1 MNETWGEKR
10 EKRFPVFLFLCRKK
24 ILHSSFSE
32 EIARSLSPSL
42 LLSLSSHGACPSS
55 SSGNGRRDIVPHGR
69 RARAKMERG
78 RSRALLQ
85 LSRQNVDASSKRER
99 ESFHRFL
106 IFLSLLF
113 SPSSPQAVISKRI
126 QNAKSEKFF
135 GNIHKRGL
143 VQNTTQVRE
152 RKRKRERG
160 REKSGAISEEAEFEK
175 KKGKTRRA
183 SPLLSPRPSFLS
195 LQQRQH
201 LFSIEEKGHGLQR
214 RAHHARLLP
223 LRRRRVGA
231 AADHSHGHERGT
243 VLIFSSSFG

>member
-1 MNETWGEKR
+1 MVRVPPPPPGTVDVTSFHMVAARESKWSGGE
-10 EKRFPVFLFLCRKK
+10 V
-24 ILHSSFSE
+24 
-32 EIARSLSPSL
+32 
-42 LLSLSSHGACPSS
+42 
-55 SSGNGRRDIVPHGR
+55 GRCCNSVVKTSMP
-69 RARAKMERG
+69 
-78 RSRALLQ
+78 
-85 LSRQNVDASSKRER
+85 RQRER

-175 KKGKTRRA
+175 KKRKNATRLSSA
-183 SPLLSPRPSFLS
+183 LTSTFLPLPPTTTTPLLNRRKRARAPTSGPSCSASSSSSSSGRRCCRSFARPRA
-195 LQQRQH
+195 
-201 LFSIEEKGHGLQR
+201 GHRFDFFEFFWLKPKQ
-214 RAHHARLLP
+214 
-223 LRRRRVGA
+223 V
-231 AADHSHGHERGT
+231 ERKQS
-243 VLIFSSSFG
+243 SSSFSSYFF

>member
-1 MNETWGEKR
+1 MVRVPPPPPGTVDVTSFHMVAAREPKWSGGE
-10 EKRFPVFLFLCRKK
+10 V
-24 ILHSSFSE
+24 
-32 EIARSLSPSL
+32 
-42 LLSLSSHGACPSS
+42 
-55 SSGNGRRDIVPHGR
+55 GRCCNSVVKTSMP
-69 RARAKMERG
+69 
-78 RSRALLQ
+78 
-85 LSRQNVDASSKRER
+85 RQRER

-106 IFLSLLF
+106 SFLSLLF